1 MPTSSRNKIELVI
14 FDWDGTICDSI
25 GKIVTAFIQTAM
37 QLDFEVLS
45 RSKISEIIGL
55 KLKDAIGL
63 LYPSATMNQITEFS
77 SLYSKNYRLTAAPV
91 LYPGIRDLLVDLV
104 KNDISLC
111 IATGKSSGGLDRDLR
126 SCNLS
131 SFFKKLKTPFSILW
145 NDGPKLKKLNHEL
158 KKNNLA
164 PSELGKGRNVWYC
177 IGMCIARDSARSV
190 ALHDCDIKTYDRR
203 MLAKLFYPVV
213 NPLFNFEFCKGY
225 YPRVA
230 NDKMNGRVA
239 RLLVFPLLT
248 ALEKTIGKS
257 EYLEF
262 MKSFKYPLAGEFSF
276 RRNVLPEL
284 RISSDWGIEV
294 GILSEMQRSFS
305 PQNICQVDLADTYD
319 HKHQVLSLDDETKG
333 LSRMSIDII
342 KTFIKKLA
350 TQGNTFSREKFRSL
364 KATYYRSALDLID
377 IYRSDAMMNGLKFD
391 SHTEEQAVELF
402 AMNIMKAGEAFIL
415 NPMDTPFIP
424 TWSRVKSA
432 IPDFLGRL
440 EKVVNDDNKKYS

>member
-1 MPTSSRNKIELVI
+1 MSDFSQNGIISTLHDLGTKSTSNIENELLTFSKQRKMELI
-14 FDWDGTICDSI
+14 LPCLYSELEGTALP
-25 GKIVTAFIQTAM
+25 KIVEEISKTKY
-37 QLDFEVLS
+37 LDH
-45 RSKISEIIGL
+45 IIIGL
-55 KLKDAIGL
+55 DKANETQAKKAW
-63 LYPSATMNQITEFS
+63 
-77 SLYSKNYRLTAAPV
+77 K
-91 LYPGIRDLLVDLV
+91 
-104 KNDISLC
+104 
-111 IATGKSSGGLDRDLR
+111 
-126 SCNLS
+126 
-131 SFFKKLKTPFSILW
+131 FFKKLKTTFSILW
-145 NDGPKLKKLNHEL
+145 NDGPKLKKLDQEL

-257 EYLEF
+257 DYLEF

-319 HKHQVLSLDDETKG
+319 HKHQVLSIDDETKG

-377 IYRSDAMMNGLKFD
+377 IYRSDAVMNGLKFD

>member
-1 MPTSSRNKIELVI
+1 MS
-14 FDWDGTICDSI
+14 
-25 GKIVTAFIQTAM
+25 
-37 QLDFEVLS
+37 
-45 RSKISEIIGL
+45 
-55 KLKDAIGL
+55 
-63 LYPSATMNQITEFS
+63 
-77 SLYSKNYRLTAAPV
+77 
-91 LYPGIRDLLVDLV
+91 
-104 KNDISLC
+104 
-111 IATGKSSGGLDRDLR
+111 
-126 SCNLS
+126 
-131 SFFKKLKTPFSILW
+131 
-145 NDGPKLKKLNHEL
+145 
-158 KKNNLA
+158 
-164 PSELGKGRNVWYC
+164 
-177 IGMCIARDSARSV
+177 IARDTARSV

-230 NDKMNGRVA
+230 NNKMNGRVA

-248 ALEKTIGKS
+248 ALEKTIGRS
-257 EYLEF
+257 DYLEF

-319 HKHQVLSLDDETKG
+319 HKHQVLSIDDETKG

-350 TQGNTFSREKFRSL
+350 TQGNSFSREKFRSL

-377 IYRSDAMMNGLKFD
+377 IYRSDADMNGLQFD
-391 SHTEEQAVELF
+391 SHTEEKAVELF
-402 AMNIMKAGEAFIL
+402 AENIMKAGESFIL

-432 IPDFLGRL
+432 IPNFLKKL
-440 EKVVNDDNKKYS
+440 EETVDEDNKKYS

>member
-1 MPTSSRNKIELVI
+1 MSEFSQNGIVSTLHDFGTKSTKEIEGELLKFSSERKMELILPCLFSEIEGDALPN
-14 FDWDGTICDSI
+14 
-25 GKIVTAFIQTAM
+25 IV
-37 QLDFEVLS
+37 
-45 RSKISEIIGL
+45 SEIKKTNYLNHIIIGL
-55 KLKDAIGL
+55 DKANEDQARKAW
-63 LYPSATMNQITEFS
+63 T
-77 SLYSKNYRLTAAPV
+77 
-91 LYPGIRDLLVDLV
+91 
-104 KNDISLC
+104 
-111 IATGKSSGGLDRDLR
+111 
-126 SCNLS
+126 
-131 SFFKKLKTPFSILW
+131 FFEQLETPFTILW
-145 NDGPKLKKLNHEL
+145 NDGPSLKKLDQEL

-164 PSELGKGRNVWYC
+164 PNEPGKGRNVWYC
-177 IGMCIARDSARSV
+177 IGMSIARDTARSV

-230 NDKMNGRVA
+230 DGKMNGRVA

-257 EYLEF
+257 DYLDF

-284 RISSDWGIEV
+284 RISSDWGIEI
-294 GILSEMQRSFS
+294 GILSEMQRSYS
-305 PQNICQVDLADTYD
+305 PQNICQVDLAETYD
-319 HKHQVLSLDDETKG
+319 HKHQKLSIDDETKG

-350 TQGNTFSREKFRSL
+350 TQGHSFSREKFRSL

-377 IYRSDAMMNGLKFD
+377 IYRSDAQMNGLKFD
-391 SHTEEQAVELF
+391 SHTEEKAVELF
-402 AMNIMKAGEAFIL
+402 AINIMKAGEAFYL

-432 IPDFLGRL
+432 IPDFLDRL
-440 EKVVNDDNKKYS
+440 QDAVNEDNKQYI

>member
-1 MPTSSRNKIELVI
+1 MSDFSQNGIISTLHDFGTKTTSEIEKELLSFSKQRKMELI
-14 FDWDGTICDSI
+14 LPCLYSELEGNALP
-25 GKIVTAFIQTAM
+25 KIVKEISKTKY
-37 QLDFEVLS
+37 LDH
-45 RSKISEIIGL
+45 II
-55 KLKDAIGL
+55 
-63 LYPSATMNQITEFS
+63 
-77 SLYSKNYRLTAAPV
+77 V
-91 LYPGIRDLLVDLV
+91 
-104 KNDISLC
+104 
-111 IATGKSSGGLDRDLR
+111 GLDKAN
-126 SCNLS
+126 SKQAKKAWK
-131 SFFKKLKTPFSILW
+131 FFKKLNMPFSILW
-145 NDGPKLKKLNHEL
+145 NDGPALKKLDQEL
-158 KKNNLA
+158 KKKDLA
-164 PSELGKGRNVWYC
+164 PNELGKGRNVWYC
-177 IGMCIARDSARSV
+177 LGMCIARDSARSV

-213 NPLFNFEFCKGY
+213 NPTFNFEFCKGY
-225 YPRVA
+225 YPRIA
-230 NDKMNGRVA
+230 ENKMNGRVA

-257 EYLEF
+257 DYLEF

-305 PQNICQVDLADTYD
+305 PQNICQVDLADKYD
-319 HKHQVLSLDDETKG
+319 HKHQILSIDDETKG

-377 IYRSDAMMNGLKFD
+377 IYRSDAEMNGLKLD
-391 SHTEEQAVELF
+391 THTEEKTVELF
-402 AMNIMKAGEAFIL
+402 ARNIMKAGEAFIL

-432 IPDFLGRL
+432 IPDFLKRL
-440 EKVVNDDNKKYS
+440 KEVVNEDNKKYS